1 MKRIIICLILLTSLF
16 NLSVAQS
23 DTVLEFSYDT
33 VQYEPLNHDSSTLL
47 TTTPWEQFDYSFIDI
62 GFDFEWFGKEYNELR
77 VNYDGTIWLERC
89 LSEASDR
96 FEDLGSFIDSAN
108 ANSDSTSQSPVKYN
122 LSGSQGNKILTV
134 EYNMNATY
142 NSVDDTVHYQYKL
155 YEADNSISLQFGD
168 IKTQNWNR
176 LFADS
181 TDNDSGFIY
190 TPFLMFIYKV
200 HCSNNYHDSIAMVYE
215 DTINN
220 RYVDTTGIIWFQGD
234 ISDLRLFNPPPK
246 GTIFYFKQDFPLN
259 SNQYQTKSELTV
271 FPNPAH
277 SRVNIKGAKQNT
289 EFTIK
294 NMLGQTLKR
303 GKILSEK
310 HQIDVSNLADGHYI
324 IKTRDKTEKFII
336 QH

>member
-1 MKRIIICLILLTSLF
+1 MKYTLLYFLLCISLV
-16 NLSVAQS
+16 SSGQS
-23 DTVLEFSYDT
+23 DTTLQFSYDT

-47 TTTPWEQFDYSFIDI
+47 TTSPWEQFDHSFINI
-62 GFDFEWFGKEYNELR
+62 GFDFEWFGKEFNELR
-77 VNYDGTIWLERC
+77 INYDGSIWLERC
-89 LSEASDR
+89 LSGASDS
-96 FEDLGSFIDSAN
+96 FEDLGLFIDPAN
-108 ANSDSTSQSPVKYN
+108 TNGDSISQSPVSYN
-122 LSGSQGNKILTV
+122 LSGSQGNKILTL
-134 EYNMNATY
+134 EYKMNATH
-142 NSVDDTVHYQYKL
+142 NSVEDTIHYQYKL
-155 YEADNSISLQFGD
+155 YEADNSISFQFGD

-176 LFADS
+176 LRADS

-220 RYVDTTGIIWFQGD
+220 RYVDSTGLIWFQGS
-234 ISDLRLFNPPPK
+234 ISNMKLFNPPPK

-259 SNQYQTKSELTV
+259 TSQDPNKSKLTV

-303 GKILSEK
+303 GKILNNK